1 MIEQWIAT
9 LPTWSLWVL
18 ILVFL
23 WVLSKGA
30 DLLVEEAVALSL
42 RWGVPPIVIGAT
54 IVSLGTTLPETA
66 VSVAAAVSGNPGLAL
81 GNAVGSIIC
90 DTGLILGLV
99 IFLGRIPIDRSVVNR
114 QGWLQIGSGVLLVAM
129 TIPWLAPGSV
139 FKSGGTLPQWAGFLF
154 VGLLGLYIYK
164 TLQWSRADRTPV
176 AVEAHD
182 HSPTWLVAVK
192 LVVGITLVIVSSKV
206 LIPSVGTTAERL
218 GIPQPVIAAT
228 LIAFGTS
235 LPELVT
241 AVAAV
246 RRGQGG
252 LALGNIIGADI
263 LNVLF
268 VSGVAAAVTPA
279 GLYAEPRFFYLLFPA
294 MLGVLIVFR
303 LAVAC
308 CREYLSRWAGFV
320 LLTIYGVV
328 SLLAYLF

>member
-9 LPTWSLWVL
+9 LPTWSLWIL

-66 VSVAAAVSGNPGLAL
+66 VSVTAAVAGNPGLAL

-164 TLQWSRADRTPV
+164 TLQWSRADRSPV
-176 AVEAHD
+176 AVEVHD

-308 CREYLSRWAGFV
+308 CRDYLSRWAGAV